1 MTIAADM
8 DAPLSELDRLC
19 VEMAS
24 AGAISAS
31 VLMQLILTALR
42 DCQERADFLERYQ
55 SIQRR
60 PDIAEIEGGTV
71 LILDAWRTRVRP
83 QQQEARV

>member
-8 DAPLSELDRLC
+8 EAPLLALEEICAAMPHEATAEMLC
-19 VEMAS
+19 
-24 AGAISAS
+24 
-31 VLMQLILTALR
+31 LILCNLR

-83 QQQEARV
+83 QQEVRL